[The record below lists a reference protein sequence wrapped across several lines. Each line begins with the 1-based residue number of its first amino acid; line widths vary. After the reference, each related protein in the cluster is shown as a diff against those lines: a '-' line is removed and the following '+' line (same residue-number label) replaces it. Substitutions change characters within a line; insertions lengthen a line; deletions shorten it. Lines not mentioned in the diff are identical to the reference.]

1 MSSLGGSPLRWCVS
15 VGLLTATAI
24 RQIDQGRDSVTR
36 RIAQAQGARISRAH
50 GLRIER
56 SLRPVVYR
64 YPQGKSHARM
74 LDMSPEDIPNPVMMR
89 SPMMFGASMTPEAV
103 RRRCICTIAQ
113 TMHDRQ
119 TSMLTPTSTTMAIH
133 D

>member
-1 MSSLGGSPLRWCVS
+1 
-15 VGLLTATAI
+15 
-24 RQIDQGRDSVTR
+24 
-36 RIAQAQGARISRAH
+36 
-50 GLRIER
+50 
-56 SLRPVVYR
+56 
-64 YPQGKSHARM
+64 M